1 MDGDSGPPAGDRP
14 PDISDQAIEKA
25 TLVTA
30 DATVAAAKAAKAST
44 VVAGISTVVS
54 LVALAVAVYS
64 VFIARQE
71 NDYAERQSLLSL
83 VTNIAQE
90 PQLQAQAAVSLKAD
104 SSQLHGVDVQIQLT
118 ALGEGEEAD
127 NLIQQLPGS
136 AVSSVEKYQ
145 VGLALEDGEDY
156 KPALGLLR
164 DAAKEASDPRTA
176 ADAWREAARILYILG
191 LSSRA
196 EHDITLAESAF
207 NRPDVPK
214 ISMKNNRADTELFD
228 VQYQVFISCSTAM
241 SEWNQ
246 GTGIVKTYASSLS
259 VPLKSQEMA
268 AKQALVKTCHVPAR
282 TLTVVP
288 VVGPS

>member
-1 MDGDSGPPAGDRP
+1 MDGESGPPADDRH
-14 PDISDQAIEKA
+14 PDISDQVIEKA

-30 DATVAAAKAAKAST
+30 EATVAAAKAAKAST

-54 LVALAVAVYS
+54 LVALGVAIYS
-64 VFIARQE
+64 VLIARQE

-90 PQLQAQAAVSLKAD
+90 PQLQAQATVSLKAD
-104 SSQLHGVDVQIQLT
+104 SSQLHDVDVQIQLT

-127 NLIQQLPGS
+127 NLIQQLPPS

-145 VGLALEDGEDY
+145 VGLALEDGDDY
-156 KPALGLLR
+156 KPALALLR
-164 DAAKEASDPRTA
+164 AAAKEASDPRTA

-196 EHDITLAESAF
+196 KHDITLAEGAF
-207 NRPDVPK
+207 NRPDVPR
-214 ISMKNNRADTELFD
+214 ISMKNNQADTELYD

-246 GTGIVKTYASSLS
+246 GRGIVKTYASSLS
-259 VPLKSQEMA
+259 VPLKSQEIA

-282 TLTVVP
+282 TLPVVP